1 MNMMPLRLLPTRAAA
16 CLAALAWA
24 TPALA
29 APVPELSFTAQPTR
43 YVVHAEPYL
52 VDGYGRAKF
61 GQGLDEVR
69 AIVAAD
75 LPGATMRVGR

>member
-43 YVVHAEPYL
+43 YVVHAELAATYPHARG
-52 VDGYGRAKF
+52 VPTGVW
-61 GQGLDEVR
+61 EVS
-69 AIVAAD
+69 
-75 LPGATMRVGR
+75 G